1 MEEKKEI
8 KQEPIAATATDAAQ
22 KTPKKKTVVWWK
34 HPTFW
39 LSIIFL
45 GLILIDQLIKIWADH
60 YFIDVLQDP
69 YGEIVIIPN
78 VIEICIAYNRGIA
91 FGSFS
96 ASSMGWKIVIVV
108 GTALLMAALAVLF
121 FKMDSRRALFRL
133 ALVFIIAGGVGNLI
147 DRVIYRVWDPATATG
162 VRDGVRDMVRLTL
175 IFDFGVCNFAD
186 FFIVAGAIMLLLAL
200 LFFDGEA
207 LFPMTKKYKALAK
220 EYKEKEE
227 AKKIAK
233 AVQIAKEAREAAQE
247 AQPVPPIV
255 EEKEEKTEE
264 STDEESHG

>member
-1 MEEKKEI
+1 MEV
-8 KQEPIAATATDAAQ
+8 
-22 KTPKKKTVVWWK
+22 KKKNAVESTETKTTKKSAVVWWK

-39 LSIIFL
+39 LSMVFI
-45 GLILIDQLIKIWADH
+45 GLILIDQLIKIWADY
-60 YFIDVLQDP
+60 YFIDVLKDP

-96 ASSMGWKIVIVV
+96 ASSMGWKLVIVI
-108 GTALLMAALAVLF
+108 GTALLMAGLAVLF

-147 DRVIYRVWDPATATG
+147 DRVIYRVWDPSTNAM
-162 VRDGVRDMVRLTL
+162 VRDGVRDMVRLKL

-186 FFIVAGAIMLLLAL
+186 FFIVAGAVMLVLAL

-227 AKKIAK
+227 TKKSAQSAQTPAS
-233 AVQIAKEAREAAQE
+233 AVENAVENDVAPVENVTKENTD
-247 AQPVPPIV
+247 
-255 EEKEEKTEE
+255 KTEE
-264 STDEESHG
+264 PREETDGENHG